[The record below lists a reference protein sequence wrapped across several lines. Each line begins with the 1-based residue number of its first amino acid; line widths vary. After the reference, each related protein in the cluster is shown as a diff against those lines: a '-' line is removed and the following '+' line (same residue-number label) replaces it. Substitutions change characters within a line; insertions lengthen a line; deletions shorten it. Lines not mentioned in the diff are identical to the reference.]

1 MDRIKLYEAATGTEA
16 MNEIKAACSNMRN
29 CIRKYASG
37 KANTSARNE
46 MLEGMR
52 KIEADLKAVV
62 KSGAKTGKKIN
73 EAQEPYR
80 EGDDIYAIWRTYNDN
95 EEFELIWYAPSR
107 NEERLYEAE
116 DKYTELCENCTDAGV
131 DDLTYIQLV
140 RLPYTRETMQILA
153 DCTDLNDI
161 QGDTTS
167 DTVRRIAKRLNAR
180 VDEYL
185 HTFCGGDYMNDD
197 DEY

>member
-1 MDRIKLYEAATGTEA
+1 MDRIRLYEAASNTEA

-29 CIRKYASG
+29 CIRKYANG
-37 KANTSARNE
+37 KANTNAKNE
-46 MLEGMR
+46 MLEGMK
-52 KIEADLKAVV
+52 KIEADLKTIV
-62 KSGAKTGKKIN
+62 KLSAKTGKKIN

-80 EGDDIYAIWRTYNDN
+80 EGDDIYAIWRTYNGD

-107 NEERLYEAE
+107 NEEKLYKAE
-116 DKYTELCENCTDAGV
+116 DKYTELCENCADVGV

-153 DCTDLNDI
+153 DCVDLNDI

-167 DTVRRIAKRLNAR
+167 DAVRRIAKRLNAR

-185 HTFCGGDYMNDD
+185 HTFNGGNYMNDD